1 MRVGF
6 DLRLNAY
13 RQGGIPQ
20 YNRQLLGALAR
31 LAPDVG
37 FVALQHRKQQQPVVT
52 GANITPVTLL
62 TPPHH
67 RLEPLALPLELLPH
81 GLTVLHCPD
90 VIAPRWRSVPA
101 VVTIHDLAFLLFP
114 EILDANARQYYGQ
127 VRDTVRHADA
137 IIAVSQH
144 TRADICTLLEV
155 PPERV
160 TVIYEAAAPRFVP
173 VALPPHATRQIN
185 RHRLTAGTF
194 ALFVSTIEP
203 RKNLTTLLRAL
214 RLCLEREPHTPYQ
227 LVIAG
232 LPGWNDAAIYQAAR
246 NLRLAEHLIWLGGV
260 SQADLHWLYNA
271 CRVYANPS
279 LYEGFGLPVLEA
291 LACGAAVLA
300 ADTSSIPEVAG
311 DAAMLLPATD
321 VDAWAAAME
330 RLWHDAALRGQLGQR
345 GVAQAAQFSWQQAA
359 SETLAVYRR
368 VVGMQ

>member
-20 YNRQLLGALAR
+20 YNRQLLGALAT
-31 LAPDVG
+31 LAPEVG
-37 FVALQHRKQQQPVVT
+37 FVALQHRKQPQPVVT
-52 GANITPVTLL
+52 GVNITPVTLF

-67 RLEPLALPLELLPH
+67 RFEPLALPLELLSQR
-81 GLTVLHCPD
+81 LSLLHCPD
-90 VIAPRWRSVPA
+90 VIAPRWRRMPA

-144 TRADICTLLEV
+144 TRTDICTLLDV

-160 TVIYEAAAPRFVP
+160 TVIYEAAAPHFAP
-173 VALPPHATRQIN
+173 VALPPQATRQIN
-185 RHRLTAGTF
+185 QHRLTAGTF

-214 RLCLEREPHTPYQ
+214 RLCLDREPQLPYR

-232 LPGWNDAAIYQAAR
+232 LPGWNDGPIYQAAR
-246 NLRLAEHLIWLGGV
+246 DLRLAEQLTWLGGV

-300 ADTSSIPEVAG
+300 ADTSSLPEVAG

-321 VDAWAAAME
+321 VEAWAAALA
-330 RLWHDAALRGQLGQR
+330 RLWTDADLREQLGQR
-345 GVAQAAQFSWQQAA
+345 GVAQAAQFSWRRAA
-359 SETLAVYRR
+359 HETLVVYRQVAR
-368 VVGMQ
+368 M